1 MAFKF
6 EGKKCIPSLF
16 SLSVVGQFTP
26 KGKAWQES
34 AQQTEKSHFHTTYAV
49 SCQVYVHAC

>member
-16 SLSVVGQFTP
+16 SPSVVGQFTP
-26 KGKAWQES
+26 KR
-34 AQQTEKSHFHTTYAV
+34 
-49 SCQVYVHAC
+49 